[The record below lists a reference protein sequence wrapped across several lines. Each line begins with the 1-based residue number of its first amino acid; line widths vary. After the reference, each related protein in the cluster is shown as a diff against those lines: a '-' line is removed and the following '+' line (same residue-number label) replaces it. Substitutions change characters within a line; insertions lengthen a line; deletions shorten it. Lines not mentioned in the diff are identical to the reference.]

1 MDNCAAF
8 GQAENTK
15 TAGVSAMRWPI
26 VLISFFAIAGCWEEE
41 DDSAGTVVRGL
52 KVHEIVDVERAQTR
66 RFPGVLEPANLTV
79 LSFEIGGRLG
89 DFDLSVGERVS
100 AGDVLAALDPETL
113 DLQVQTAEA
122 AVAQA
127 EVSSRNAAE
136 TLARQEQLLERGTV
150 TRVNVD
156 DARTQAE
163 SAAAALVQAQKSLET
178 ARENRGKSELKAPFD
193 GIVNS
198 VEARS
203 FSTVAVGTPIAT
215 VYSTDRFEVAFSVGF
230 DAASDL
236 VVGKNATVRL
246 ADSPDVVLDAVVSE
260 IGARADAVSSFPI
273 VLELRES
280 HPILKA
286 GMAVEAAI
294 DFPLPASE
302 GYLLPLSAL
311 IKDGQSADPSRAGVF
326 VYDEAG
332 STVQRREVAI
342 GGIRENMIVVT
353 DGLAPGDLVAS
364 AGVSFLKEGQE
375 VKLLGDGN

>member
-1 MDNCAAF
+1 
-8 GQAENTK
+8 
-15 TAGVSAMRWPI
+15 MRWLF
-26 VLISFFAIAGCWEEE
+26 VLIIVSAIAGCREEEE
-41 DDSAGTVVRGL
+41 DNASAVVRGL
-52 KVHEIVDVERAQTR
+52 KVHEIVDIERTQTR

-79 LSFEIGGRLG
+79 LSFEIAGRIG
-89 DFDLSVGERVS
+89 EFDLSVGERVS

-122 AVAQA
+122 AVTQA
-127 EVSSRNAAE
+127 EASAKNAAE
-136 TLARQEQLLERGTV
+136 TLARQERLLERGTV
-150 TRVNVD
+150 TKVNVD

-163 SAAAALVQAQKSLET
+163 SAAAVLLQAQKSLET
-178 ARENRGKSELKAPFD
+178 ARENLDKAELKAPFD

-198 VEARS
+198 VEAS
-203 FSTVAVGTPIAT
+203 SYATVAAGTPIAT
-215 VYSTDRFEVAFSVGF
+215 VYSTDRFEVSFSVGF
-230 DAASDL
+230 DAASEL
-236 VVGKNATVRL
+236 VVGKPATVRL
-246 ADSPDVVLDAVVSE
+246 ADSPDVLLYAAVSE

-273 VLELRES
+273 VLELRQS

-294 DFPLPASE
+294 DFPLPTSE

-311 IKDGQSADPSRAGVF
+311 IKDGQSGDPTRAGVF
-326 VYDEAG
+326 VYDQNG
-332 STVQRREVAI
+332 STVQRREVSV

-375 VKLLGDGN
+375 VKLLGDGS